1 MAKWYAQG
9 ITEVRH
15 ADSDSVLAL
24 VTIFTLDSSTMLM
37 DEFVGWILLTCSGTL
52 GISMIGSKLK
62 SQREIIHKD
71 VSNSLKKECV
81 CYIVEHIM

>member
-24 VTIFTLDSSTMLM
+24 VTIFTLDGSTMLM

-52 GISMIGSKLK
+52 GNSMIGSKLK
-62 SQREIIHKD
+62 SQRNIIHED
-71 VSNSLKKECV
+71 LSNSLKQEFECYV
-81 CYIVEHIM
+81 VEHIM